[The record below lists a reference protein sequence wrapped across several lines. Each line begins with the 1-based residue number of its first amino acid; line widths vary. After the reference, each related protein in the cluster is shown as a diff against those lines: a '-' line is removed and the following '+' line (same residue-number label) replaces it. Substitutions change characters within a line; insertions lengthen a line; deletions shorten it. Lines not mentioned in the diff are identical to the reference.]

1 MSYFMQSGDKY
12 LPMPNKNSLLESLPL
27 GSYSLETSLS
37 GPYFSRISD
46 VEKITKIYGDAAQ
59 RAERIVNTFSS
70 RSGSTGVLLC
80 GEKGSGKSLLA
91 RVVSE
96 QARESLGM
104 PTIFIKAGPSGED
117 IESLLNALDHSATI
131 IFDEFEKNFSSNDQ
145 NSLLSLL
152 DGTGATKHL
161 FLFTANNRSGIN
173 DYMINRPGRIFY
185 NLSFDALSE
194 EFIRE
199 YGNDVLKNKDW
210 VEELIIV
217 SQRVYRI
224 NFDMLKSIVEESNR
238 YDESPIDTVKWLNV
252 NTSDQVY
259 TYDITLFDADSKI
272 IGTGTTRGRLYGNM
286 GYPTVIVD
294 SDVDFSDFG
303 EKFSEAVRRIN
314 EAKKI
319 LADPAKHSRRDI
331 DWANMPATIELD
343 LNELPV
349 IDYTPKTGVGIID
362 VGEGVTAKVVPT
374 FTSYVPQKTYL

>member
-70 RSGSTGVLLC
+70 RNGSTGVLLC

-104 PTIFIKAGPSGED
+104 PTIFIKAGPSGEE
-117 IESLLNALDHSATI
+117 IESLMNALDHSATI
-131 IFDEFEKNFSSNDQ
+131 IFDEFEKNFSSKDQ

-238 YDESPIDTVKWLNV
+238 YDESPIETVKWLNV

-259 TYDITLFDADSKI
+259 TYDITLFDSDSNI

-319 LADPAKHSRRDI
+319 LVDPAKHSKRDI

-343 LNELPV
+343 LDELPV